1 MSLTRKAELALNDV
15 GLVDFYKKDPRRWL
29 RLVRETY
36 AFVKSQFPSSAV
48 VRRDDVAEAL
58 LPLLGVNESLREY
71 LQENKLKQGYWITY
85 FADLI
90 LDRNWNTVSS

>member
-15 GLVDFYKKDPRRWL
+15 GLLGFYNKDPKRWL
-29 RLVRETY
+29 RLVKETY

-48 VRRDDVAEAL
+48 VRPDDVAQAL
-58 LPLLGVNESLREY
+58 LPLLGINESLREY
-71 LQENKLKQGYWITY
+71 LQERKLKQAYWITY

-90 LDRNWNTVSS
+90 LDRNWNTISS